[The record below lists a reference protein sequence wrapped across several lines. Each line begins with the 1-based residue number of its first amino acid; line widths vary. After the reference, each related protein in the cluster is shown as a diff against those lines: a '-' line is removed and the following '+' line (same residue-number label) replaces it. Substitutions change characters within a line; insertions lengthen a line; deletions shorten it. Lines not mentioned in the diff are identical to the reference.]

1 MTVNSGRRAVG
12 LGPKVAYMSSY
23 VPRECGLATFTND
36 LFTYV
41 EATRSLPRGIVVAMN
56 DEGAPY
62 DYPPEVAIQIDRDN
76 LDHYRAAAQLLNDS
90 DVDVINIQHEH
101 GLFGGR
107 DGQYLLEFLREIRKP
122 VVTTLHTVM
131 LNPPDHFRDVTREI
145 CEASEVVVV
154 LANCAVPILRE
165 HYGVRNPDIRL
176 VHHGAPYTDPRPQFK
191 AAARRSLRLGGKRI
205 ISTFGLIGPGKGLEY
220 AIEAMRQVVMRHP
233 EAIYLVVGKTH
244 PGVQRH
250 AGESYRHKL
259 EAMVASYGLEE
270 NVRFDN
276 HYLAKADI
284 QRYLAASDIYFTPYV
299 NRNQIVSGTLA
310 YAAAAGKAIVSTPY
324 LYAEEILK
332 DGRGILVPFG
342 DVDAMAQALILLIEN
357 DGLRRRLERKMLAFG
372 RQLLWSTVATKYVD
386 IFREVME
393 RNLFL
398 AAEGVREFGKGV
410 WVG

>member
-1 MTVNSGRRAVG
+1 VSANSGTRAMG

-62 DYPPEVAIQIDRDN
+62 AYPPEVRIQIDRDN
-76 LDHYRAAAQLLNDS
+76 IEHYRQAARLLNDS
-90 DVDVINIQHEH
+90 DVDIVNIQHEH

-107 DGQYLLEFLREIRKP
+107 DGEYILAFLREIRKP
-122 VVTTLHTVM
+122 VVTTLHTVI
-131 LNPPDHFRDVTREI
+131 LDPPDHFRAVTRQI
-145 CEASEVVVV
+145 CEASDVVVV
-154 LANCAVPILRE
+154 LASCAVPILRDQ
-165 HYGVRNPDIRL
+165 YRVANPDIRL
-176 VHHGAPYTDPRPQFK
+176 IHHGAPQTDTRPQFK
-191 AAARRSLRLGGKRI
+191 AAARRALHLSGRRV

-220 AIEAMRQVVMRHP
+220 AIEAMRQVVIRHP

-244 PGVQRH
+244 PGVQRQS
-250 AGESYRHKL
+250 GEAYRHML
-259 EAMVASYGLEE
+259 EAMVASYGLEN
-270 NVRFDN
+270 NVRFVN
-276 HYLAKADI
+276 KYLTKGDI

-324 LYAEEILK
+324 LYAEDILR
-332 DGRGILVPFG
+332 DGRGLLVPFG
-342 DVDAMAQALILLIEN
+342 DVNAMAQALNLLIEN
-357 DGLRRRLERKMLAFG
+357 DRFRMYLEAKMLAFG
-372 RQLLWSTVATKYVD
+372 RQLIWPTVAVQYVNL
-386 IFREVME
+386 FREIME
-393 RNLFL
+393 RKLFL
-398 AAEGVREFGKGV
+398 TAESITEFGRGV